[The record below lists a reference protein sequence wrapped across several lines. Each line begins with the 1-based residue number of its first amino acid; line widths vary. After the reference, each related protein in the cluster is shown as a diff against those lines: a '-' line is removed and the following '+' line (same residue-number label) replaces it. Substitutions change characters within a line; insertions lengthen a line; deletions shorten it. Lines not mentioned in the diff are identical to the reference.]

1 MPYSGLYHFY
11 PKNTLMKEHCSSVSM
26 PYSGLYH
33 FYEFFKQIQDS
44 NLDLCQCPI
53 AGFIISTKKVKKALE
68 TLASSVSMPYSGLYH
83 FYPTLLRASIY
94 AGLRAGFCTYFSEL
108 SEF

>member
-11 PKNTLMKEHCSSVSM
+11 K
-26 PYSGLYH
+26 
-33 FYEFFKQIQDS
+33 YEL
-44 NLDLCQCPI
+44 NVTAEWEL
-53 AGFIISTKKVKKALE
+53 
-68 TLASSVSMPYSGLYH
+68 VSMPYSGLYH